1 MFNLPQTLRADLHN
15 IEARI
20 EEAIRQDE
28 RHKVLTQLAS
38 EREAGARAFLDAV
51 FADRKGETS
60 SLNLGAS
67 AAKKLR
73 QRRGF
78 HASSKLGKLYRC
90 LAYRSYAVTKNTL
103 CRESGMST
111 QSVYQGIATLREKGY
126 KIETVFGKGSKARY
140 KLAS

>member
-28 RHKVLTQLAS
+28 RQKLLQRMAA
-38 EREAGARAFLDAV
+38 EYQ
-51 FADRKGETS
+51 DRNGETS
-60 SLNLGAS
+60 SLNIGDS

-90 LAYRSYAVTKNTL
+90 LASRTYAVTKNTL
-103 CRESGMST
+103 CRESGMT
-111 QSVYQGIATLREKGY
+111 EKGVYQGIAKLRSHNY
-126 KIETVFGKGSKARY
+126 QIETIFGKGSKARY
-140 KLAS
+140 RLAS

>member
-28 RHKVLTQLAS
+28 RHNVLTQLAT

-60 SLNLGAS
+60 SLNLGDS
-67 AAKKLR
+67 AAKKLQ
-73 QRRGF
+73 QRRRF
-78 HASSKLGKLYRC
+78 QTDSKLGKLYRC
-90 LAYRSYAVTKNTL
+90 LAYRKYAVTKNTL
-103 CRESGMST
+103 CRESGMT
-111 QSVYQGIATLREKGY
+111 AKGVYQGIANLRDQGY
-126 KIETVFGKGSKARY
+126 QIETIFGKGSKARY
-140 KLAS
+140 RLAS